1 MSEDRSIAGQ
11 LLWWA
16 ERVRCMC
23 LIQIYCIFH
32 VKKSKCSVAIN
43 HITNTHTHT
52 RYCGGK
58 KTRVSGKENDIWGLL
73 HRPTLW
79 NNDKY
84 CYKSVSA
91 CNDKADKDIS
101 YSCTYVSMHMP
112 VQNKIISKILNT
124 KDKKYSFQHQS
135 CRPHKSSYISWDI
148 HTHTQKLVTESDS
161 SFRCLRHWPV
171 LLKCICFYTSLLFKG
186 GKKRYNLQILKCNII
201 HRVAE
206 TYSGTGEKPISKLPW

>member
-148 HTHTQKLVTESDS
+148 HTHTHRSWSQRVTLHLGVWDTDRFCWSAYA
-161 SFRCLRHWPV
+161 FIHLYYLR
-171 LLKCICFYTSLLFKG
+171 G
-186 GKKRYNLQILKCNII
+186 GKKGI
-201 HRVAE
+201 
-206 TYSGTGEKPISKLPW
+206 TYKSLNATLSTV